1 MHFLGNLSIHSK
13 MSKVAE
19 KGFENNSNIKDNDLP
34 FSKGIEIK
42 LTMHWYSILWKAE
55 GWEKFFAS
63 LLYYLL
69 QKSLLG
75 LMKHIVT

>member
-42 LTMHWYSILWKAE
+42 LTMH
-55 GWEKFFAS
+55 
-63 LLYYLL
+63 
-69 QKSLLG
+69 
-75 LMKHIVT
+75 